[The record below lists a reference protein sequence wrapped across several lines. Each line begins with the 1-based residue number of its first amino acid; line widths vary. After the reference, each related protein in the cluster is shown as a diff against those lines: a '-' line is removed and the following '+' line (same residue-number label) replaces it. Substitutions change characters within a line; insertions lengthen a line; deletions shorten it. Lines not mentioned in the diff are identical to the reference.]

1 VVVTIIIPRGKEVE
15 LYAQTRSVEKEY
27 TATYKTDS
35 RVEEVEEPSDTC
47 RVPVTYNGNP
57 QQITCTGAI
66 TLPNIAA
73 KS

>member
-1 VVVTIIIPRGKEVE
+1 VTITIPENKEVA
-15 LYAQTRSVEKEY
+15 LYAQTRSEEIEY
-27 TATYKTDS
+27 TATYEADS
-35 RVEEVEEPSDTC
+35 RVEGIEKPSDTC
-47 RVPVTYNGNP
+47 IIPVTYNGNP